1 MLRLNSIELHGFK
14 SFPDRTVIEFAD
26 GITAIVG
33 PNGSGKSNI
42 ADALRWVMGETS
54 SKTLRGSKMEDVIFD
69 GTKERKAQGFAQV
82 TINFD
87 NSDGELDIAYSEV
100 SITRKYFRSGDSEY
114 YINGSEVR
122 LRDIQNLL
130 RDTGLGKDGYSI
142 IGQGAVTDIISAK
155 STDRR
160 DVFEEAA
167 GISGFKFK
175 RDESARKLRL
185 TNDNITRLGDILSE
199 LAARLPVLE
208 KQSEKAKKYL
218 AYRDEKK
225 ILDIGI
231 WLSEEKKMAQTGQ
244 ELSQKSEA
252 LNRSLE
258 QIAMRMAFLGDLID
272 DSEKK
277 NAEYAI
283 QIESVREA
291 QKVTQDSI
299 SDFSAQILVLQNEI
313 AHFNDDIARLVSESE
328 TDGKSSDTLVA
339 RLSELNN
346 DLVSVNSVIET
357 IISSGQ
363 SIQEKIVENDRETDK
378 YFPKISESRNK
389 LSSIRNDVNNLNI
402 KKATIVQQ
410 LDNCALKSTA
420 LTEDKSSGDERL
432 VSLRIKAKQDADEL
446 KKEEEALAENGNRL
460 SGVSLKSQLQNEK
473 LEKLSADCAQTE
485 LDLAKSESRYAML
498 CDMEKNHEGF
508 NGSVQTVL
516 KEASRGILRGIKGT
530 VAEILNVP
538 SQYTVA
544 IETALAG
551 AFQNIVTEKESDA
564 KNAVYYLKSRNAGR
578 ATFLPMTSVKG
589 NKIDVSGIKNEDGY
603 IGIASEIVSCDR
615 QYIGIADD
623 LLGRTVVVDNLDNA
637 ADMAKEHGFSF
648 KIVTLDGQIINPG
661 GSITGGSSAKSAGV
675 FSRRNEIETL
685 SESIGKLKDSYEK
698 NTSELDKIKAEAN
711 RLLTLID
718 EISEERNEIEKTI
731 IEKRGQTEYNEKY
744 ISDLEEQLASIDDDI
759 AENIQF
765 ADKLNK
771 DHSDIIAGISSL
783 QNEEKNLVAVLTE
796 LESSNSG
803 FKDIHDSLVAQLNEN
818 KIELLK
824 AENRKAEISAEIS
837 RTESSISDF
846 SNSVKQRETEIESIH
861 SRISGTENSIL
872 SLQKEIDNAKSVYDG
887 FGEDIRKIAE
897 NRQKLEKKVAD
908 AHEEEKD
915 LYEQKESTNIA
926 LEKISAALSSAE
938 EKLNTL
944 QARLWDDYEVSPSEA
959 REQYSPAE
967 DIKAAVSRSDELKT
981 KIRSLGE
988 VNVNA
993 IEEYIEV
1000 KERHDNYQGQIN
1012 DLQKAK
1018 DNIESLIRSLEND
1031 MREIFEE
1038 KFNTI
1043 NIEFEKT
1050 FKALFNGGEARLSLS
1065 GDDDILECG
1074 IDIFAA
1080 PPGKIIKN
1088 MSALS
1093 GGEQSLTAI
1102 ALYFALMKV
1111 NPSPF
1116 CMLDEIESALDDIN
1130 VVRFA
1135 EYLYNITD
1143 TTQIIAITHRRGTME
1158 IADRLYGV
1166 TMREKGIS
1174 KILTINV
1181 NEIEKNLK

>member
-1 MLRLNSIELHGFK
+1 MLKLNSIELQGFK
-14 SFPDRTVIEFAD
+14 SFPDKTVIEFAE

-54 SKTLRGSKMEDVIFD
+54 SKTLRGNKMEDVIFD
-69 GTKERKAQGFAQV
+69 GTKERKALGFAQV

-87 NSDGELDIAYSEV
+87 NSDGELNLAYNEIA
-100 SITRKYFRSGDSEY
+100 ITRKYFRSGDSEY

-142 IGQGAVTDIISAK
+142 IGQGAVTDIINSK

-185 TNDNITRLGDILSE
+185 TNDNITRLNDILSE
-199 LAARLPVLE
+199 LATRLPILE
-208 KQSEKAKKYL
+208 KQCEKAKKYL

-225 ILDIGI
+225 VLDIGI
-231 WLSEEKKMAQTGQ
+231 WLSEEKKMAETGK
-244 ELSQKSEA
+244 ELSEKSES

-258 QIAMRMAFLGDLID
+258 QIAMRMAYLGDIID
-272 DSEKK
+272 ESEKK
-277 NAEYAI
+277 NNEYAI
-283 QIESVREA
+283 QIESIRES
-291 QKVTQDSI
+291 QKITQESI
-299 SDFSAQILVLQNEI
+299 SDFSAKILVLQNEI
-313 AHFNDDIARLVSESE
+313 SHFNEDITRLTADSEN
-328 TDGKSSDTLVA
+328 DGKNSDNLTEKLSS
-339 RLSELNN
+339 LNDN
-346 DLVSVNSVIET
+346 LTDIVNEIESVINAGKE
-357 IISSGQ
+357 I
-363 SIQEKIVENDRETDK
+363 EYKIAENDTETEK
-378 YFPKISESRNK
+378 YFPKITESRNK
-389 LSSIRNDVNNLNI
+389 INSIRESVNELNI
-402 KKATIVQQ
+402 KKATVTQQ
-410 LDNCALKSTA
+410 IEDCTLKAQTLD
-420 LTEDKSSGDERL
+420 EDKISGAERL
-432 VSLRIKAKQDADEL
+432 ESLKIKAKQDSDEL
-446 KKEEEALAENGNRL
+446 KKAEDSLAENGNRL
-460 SGVSLKSQLQNEK
+460 SGVSLKSQVQNEK
-473 LEKLSADCAQTE
+473 LESLTAECSANE
-485 LDLAKSESRYAML
+485 LNLAKAESRYSML

-508 NGSVQTVL
+508 NGSVQAVL

-530 VAEILNVP
+530 VAEILSVP
-538 SQYTVA
+538 NQYTVA
-544 IETALAG
+544 IETALAN

-589 NKIDVSGIKNEDGY
+589 NKIDVSEIKDSDGY
-603 IGIASEIVSCDR
+603 IGIASELVSCDK

-637 ADMAKEHGFSF
+637 ADMAKEFDFSF
-648 KIVTLDGQIINPG
+648 KIVTLDGQVINPG

-675 FSRRNEIETL
+675 FSRRNEMETL
-685 SESIGKLKDSYEK
+685 SATIENLKSTSIK
-698 NTSELDKIKAEAN
+698 NNSELDKIKAEAN
-711 RLLTLID
+711 RLLTLIE
-718 EISEERNEIEKTI
+718 EISEERTDIEKSI
-731 IEKRGQTEYNEKY
+731 IEKRGQKEYNDKY
-744 ISDLEEQLASIDDDI
+744 ITDLEEQLSSIDDDI
-759 AENIQF
+759 TNNKLLSEKLAVDFSNI
-765 ADKLNK
+765 
-771 DHSDIIAGISSL
+771 ISSISDFEK
-783 QNEEKNLVAVLTE
+783 EEAALTLTLSE

-803 FKDIHDSLVAQLNEN
+803 YKDIHDSLIAQLNDN

-824 AENRKAEISAEIS
+824 VENRKTEILAEIS
-837 RTESSISDF
+837 RTETAISDF
-846 SNSVKQRETEIESIH
+846 AENVKQRELEIEAVKTKIKETEGN
-861 SRISGTENSIL
+861 ISLIQADIDKAKAINNDFGAEIL
-872 SLQKEIDNAKSVYDG
+872 
-887 FGEDIRKIAE
+887 KITE
-897 NRQKLEKKVAD
+897 NRQKLDKKVSD
-908 AHEEEKD
+908 AHNEEKE

-926 LEKISAALSSAE
+926 LEKISSAMTSAE
-938 EKLNTL
+938 EKLNNL
-944 QARLWDDYEVSPSEA
+944 QTRLWDDYEVSPSEA

-967 DIKAAVSRSDELKT
+967 DMKEAVSRSDELKT

-993 IEEYIEV
+993 IEEFVEV
-1000 KERHDNYQGQIN
+1000 KERHDSFQGQIN

-1018 DNIESLIRSLEND
+1018 ENIESLISSLESD
-1031 MREIFEE
+1031 MRQIFED
-1038 KFNTI
+1038 KFKTI
-1043 NIEFEKT
+1043 NNEFEKT
-1050 FKALFNGGEARLSLS
+1050 FKALFNGGEAKLSLS
-1065 GDDDILECG
+1065 GDSDILECG

-1102 ALYFALMKV
+1102 ALYFAFMKV

-1181 NEIEKNLK
+1181 SEIEKNLK